1 MSKEPLTAN
10 IQFSPDVIGEFL
22 ERIVKPYF
30 KGDLH
35 KAIEA
40 LMIKALQEEELLQK
54 HKPAPE
60 PNTL

>member
-10 IQFSPDVIGEFL
+10 IQFSPDITAEFL

-30 KGDLH
+30 KGNMHD
-35 KAIEA
+35 AIEA
-40 LMIKALQEEELLQK
+40 LMIKALQDEEMLQN

-60 PNTL
+60 AETL

>member
-30 KGDLH
+30 KGNLH
-35 KAIEA
+35 EAIEA
-40 LMIKALQEEELLQK
+40 LMIKALQDEEMLQK
-54 HKPAPE
+54 HRPAPE
-60 PNTL
+60 AETL